1 MCIEECSMRKRVIRA
16 LVLIA
21 IAIAAGLGIASA
33 AGADPFGGDE
43 PATTDSTSWSA
54 GSFA

>member
-1 MCIEECSMRKRVIRA
+1 MRKRVIRA